1 MTIVPIVAAVW
12 LVMAP
17 FILDFGTFALW
28 SSMIAG
34 ILAAGLTVLGG
45 LGNQRFYGVVAV
57 GAYLIVS
64 AFFLSGAALWSGLI
78 AGAVLAVAGVIASQ
92 QQEVT
97 STRAGA

>member
-12 LVMAP
+12 LVIAP
-17 FILDFGTFALW
+17 FILDFGAFALW
-28 SSMIAG
+28 SSIIAG
-34 ILAAGLTVLGG
+34 VLTAGLTVAGT
-45 LGNQRFYGVVAV
+45 LGNQRFYGVAV
-57 GAYLIVS
+57 IGAYLVVS
-64 AFFLSGAALWSGLI
+64 AFFIGGAALWSGLI